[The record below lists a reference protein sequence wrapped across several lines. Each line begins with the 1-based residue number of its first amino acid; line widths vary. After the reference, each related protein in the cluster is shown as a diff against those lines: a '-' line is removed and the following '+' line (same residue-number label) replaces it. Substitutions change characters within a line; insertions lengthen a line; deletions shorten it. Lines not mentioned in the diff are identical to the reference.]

1 MRITNSTM
9 VETFLNDLNTNL
21 ANMEK
26 AQNQLASGKNISKP
40 SDDPYGAVRQM
51 QLSNEV
57 DRNNQYL
64 SNIQDSAE
72 WIDTTDT
79 ALGQVSDA
87 LGRIR
92 QLMISSAN
100 SAKTQSDIDANK
112 AEILQQIEQIAQAGN
127 TQFDGKYVFSGKDVT
142 EKPFSSDGNGN
153 ISLNVSGD
161 GVINREISSGVVIGI
176 NVTANEILKGNGT
189 PGTDLASTLTKVVT
203 ALNNGDMDSLGGDLL
218 GQISDNIDNIT
229 RCRGE
234 VGAKE
239 NRMDSAKSKNKDET
253 LNLTTVLSGISDV
266 DVSQKIMEFNEMQSA
281 YDASLMT
288 GARILQK
295 SLIDFLE

>member
-26 AQNQLASGKNISKP
+26 TQNQLASGKNISKP

-112 AEILQQIEQIAQAGN
+112 AEILQQIEQITQAGN

-203 ALNNGDMDSLGGDLL
+203 ALNNGDTDSLGGDLL
-218 GQISDNIDNIT
+218 GQISDNIDNVT

-239 NRMDSAKSKNKDET
+239 NRMDSAKSKNQDET

-281 YDASLMT
+281 YDSSLMT